1 MSSSVLPHGGELI
14 DRTDPEGQAG
24 GSRSHTAGLAA
35 QAGFVVWFTGL
46 SGAGK
51 STLAE
56 ALRRR
61 ISGGRPVQI
70 LDGDE
75 VRTNLSQGLGFSKDD
90 RDANIRRIG
99 FVARLLARNGVPA
112 ITAAISPYAAVRQE
126 VRRLTEEGGVAFI
139 EVYVEA
145 PLEVLVE
152 RDVKGLYR
160 KALAGE
166 IEHFTGVSDPYE
178 PPTSPDVVV
187 HSDRE
192 RVDESVARI
201 VQVLLERGLLT
212 LSADKAVS

>member
-1 MSSSVLPHGGELI
+1 M
-14 DRTDPEGQAG
+14 
-24 GSRSHTAGLAA
+24 
-35 QAGFVVWFTGL
+35 
-46 SGAGK
+46 
-51 STLAE
+51 
-56 ALRRR
+56 
-61 ISGGRPVQI
+61 
-70 LDGDE
+70 
-75 VRTNLSQGLGFSKDD
+75 
-90 RDANIRRIG
+90 
-99 FVARLLARNGVPA
+99 
-112 ITAAISPYAAVRQE
+112 
-126 VRRLTEEGGVAFI
+126 AFI

-201 VQVLLERGLLT
+201 VQVLLDRGLVT
-212 LSADKAVS
+212 ASADRGGVVMETLPLSRVPEARRPTRAGRRRRPGRHLEDRGASLAAGADVTVVAPEMTTGIEASSGDPRAARVPSRPISTARGWSWRPPRRRSTARSPRPRRRAACS